1 MSVMMGLRVTADPA
15 RVQDALTSDP
25 ERLQSIAQ
33 RARDAGCIHHR
44 FFANEAGGE
53 VLIVDE
59 WPDAGSFLRFFEE
72 STADVGP
79 MMGAGAL
86 ADRVRPP
93 WRDDLGNSCSGRP
106 S

>member
-1 MSVMMGLRVTADPA
+1 MSVMMGLRVVADPA
-15 RVQDALTSDP
+15 RVQEALSSDP

-59 WPDAGSFLRFFEE
+59 RMAGR
-72 STADVGP
+72 
-79 MMGAGAL
+79 
-86 ADRVRPP
+86 RVLPGLLSEQPRH
-93 WRDDLGNSCSGRP
+93 R
-106 S
+106 